1 MDIREMTVRQCLNDP
16 AIKALLES
24 YVPNLSRYPLGL
36 FGGMKVAGVVDMA
49 VARGMLRRERA
60 EQVLDRINED
70 LKERET

>member
-1 MDIREMTVRQCLNDP
+1 MDIREMTVRRCLNDP
-16 AIKALLES
+16 VVKALLEQH
-24 YVPNLSRYPLGL
+24 VPDLSRYPLGL
-36 FGGMKVAGVVDMA
+36 FGGRKVTDIVDMA